1 MTVQVSFPHKD
12 LTAIMA
18 CKRVVADRVRLR
30 VICQLYLVCEYL
42 VTLTAVKEAFNAM
55 LQRLVFFQLRFLRVA
70 LVADIASER
79 LLTCVVPCVRDQCAL
94 ALEPFPARRAVDHHA
109 RFTLTH
115 QTPFTLA
122 LFLRPRD
129 QPVRY
134 RMSHVTIYR

>member
-1 MTVQVSFPHKD
+1 MRLDVNIQFQFVFET
-12 LTAIMA
+12 L
-18 CKRVVADRVRLR
+18 VAL
-30 VICQLYLVCEYL
+30 ITEKWCL
-42 VTLTAVKEAFNAM
+42 NAM
-55 LQRLVFFQLRFLRVA
+55 FQHLVFFELTFLRVS
-70 LVADIASER
+70 LVTHIASER

-109 RFTLTH
+109 WFTLTH